1 VPERGWKQRIVS
13 APSAHAT
20 VAGSCLNK
28 ALLRGVSRYG
38 PCSSF
43 LRGDRRQAVETVLE
57 SSKEDHWIVSTDL
70 SAASDRMPHDLVF
83 AIVMGIVDGWDGLPP
98 LWAEALMALT
108 GPQDLSYPWGQE
120 IRSTCGILMG
130 LGPTWPVLSIMHAWW
145 VETSWSVVGLDPR
158 TRLRCAA
165 IGGDD
170 LIARW
175 PLPVIEAYRSIVL
188 RCNGKRSP
196 GKDFL
201 SQGGGNFT
209 EMSVFVSR
217 STWRW
222 SRAIPIKGL
231 VGNSVDEIGAAYES
245 LGSEPGRRLRGRHV
259 IAALRPDAWRRC
271 RECGLSA
278 TLPRSLGGAGLPPRR
293 GGLQRVSAPFEVR
306 LALGRFLYGSGT
318 STVPLGPPSWAEA
331 GDPTVWESRA
341 NSESR
346 LAGSLEIRIL
356 RYTKNPAPEVQSKLV
371 VRHLSDQMAYFARAR
386 VFSDTP
392 FPPIATEIVSVRKYA
407 RLFHKWVRRQIK
419 GGVPSA
425 TALRD
430 RVNSRDR
437 LVRRA
442 RENRDRW
449 FLELLLEGSPGN
461 HRPIL

>member
-1 VPERGWKQRIVS
+1 V
-13 APSAHAT
+13 
-20 VAGSCLNK
+20 
-28 ALLRGVSRYG
+28 
-38 PCSSF
+38 
-43 LRGDRRQAVETVLE
+43 
-57 SSKEDHWIVSTDL
+57 
-70 SAASDRMPHDLVF
+70 
-83 AIVMGIVDGWDGLPP
+83 
-98 LWAEALMALT
+98 
-108 GPQDLSYPWGQE
+108 
-120 IRSTCGILMG
+120 
-130 LGPTWPVLSIMHAWW
+130 MHAWW
-145 VETSWSVVGLDPR
+145 VETSWSVMGFDPR
-158 TRLRCAA
+158 AHLRSAA

-175 PLPVIEAYRSIVL
+175 PRPVIEAYRKIVL

-201 SQGGGNFT
+201 SQEGGNFT
-209 EMSVFVSR
+209 EMSIFVKR

-259 IAALRPDAWRRC
+259 ISALRPDAWRRC
-271 RECGLSA
+271 RESGVSA
-278 TLPRSLGGAGLPPRR
+278 TLPRSLGGAGLPPKR
-293 GGLQRVSAPFEVR
+293 GGLKKVTAPFETR

-346 LAGSLEIRIL
+346 LAGSLEIGIL
-356 RYTKNPAPEVQSKLV
+356 RYTKNPDPENRSKLV
-371 VRHLSDQMAYFARAR
+371 VDHLSDQMAYFARAR

-392 FPPIATEIVSVRKYA
+392 FPPIATEIVSVKKYS
-407 RLFHKWVRRQIK
+407 RLFKKWVRKQIK
-419 GGVPSA
+419 GGVPQA
-425 TALRD
+425 MAIRD
-430 RVNSRDR
+430 RVSSRDR
-437 LVRRA
+437 LVNRA

-449 FLELLLEGSPGN
+449 FLELLLQESPGN